1 MIVIYTQNVYLDSY
15 SKNHIIIKN
24 KNEGPVC
31 LFKIDARVMYGIKNK
46 QGVSKLGNHEDD
58 INIDKYLSGKSVFK
72 NEQTLDLQ
80 YVPPKLPRRR
90 EELARLT
97 RDFRPLVNKSGS
109 YSINIAIIGP
119 AGVGKTATTKFF
131 CERFIEAAHK
141 RDIEIVYCYYNC
153 YTFRTISAILRNL
166 LTKNFGITSRGFS
179 NYELLGMLTLRLK
192 REKKHLLIV
201 LDEANVLGAEDILSI
216 IHAPEIHGFGEARI
230 SSILISRPTE
240 FQTLLNVPLSGH
252 INDKIQVEGY
262 SYEDLKEILDYRV
275 ELAFHPAAISEE
287 IIDMVVEIASQTKNA
302 RHGIEILYHAGKI
315 ADREGE
321 EELSGEMIRTA
332 KGEVYPELRPD
343 ILNDLKDHELLTAL
357 AIAKRLKHS
366 GITATTINESY
377 EYYCIAC
384 DEYHITP
391 NAKPTFRRHI
401 DTLTQMG
408 IIGKDT
414 LPLRRGRRGR
424 RGRITLYDIPA
435 TILEE
440 RARELLGILIKSL
453 DEKKV

>member
-1 MIVIYTQNVYLDSY
+1 M
-15 SKNHIIIKN
+15 
-24 KNEGPVC
+24 
-31 LFKIDARVMYGIKNK
+31 
-46 QGVSKLGNHEDD
+46 GNDESDN
-58 INIDKYLSGKSVFK
+58 NIEQFLSGQSVFK

-97 RDFRPLVNKSGS
+97 RDFRPLLNKNGA

-131 CERFIEAAHK
+131 CERFVTAAEK
-141 RDIEIVYCYYNC
+141 RDVEILYAYYNC
-153 YTFRTISAILRNL
+153 YTFRTVSAILRNL
-166 LTKNFGITSRGFS
+166 LTKHFRITSRGFS

-192 REKKHLLIV
+192 RDARHLLLV
-201 LDEANVLGAEDILSI
+201 LDEANIIGAEDILSI

-230 SSILISRPTE
+230 STILISRPTE
-240 FQTLLNVPLSGH
+240 FQALLNVPLSGH
-252 INDKIQVEGY
+252 INDKILFEGY
-262 SYEDLKEILDYRV
+262 DADTLKEILDFRV
-275 ELAFHPAAISEE
+275 GLAFKPATISEE
-287 IIDMVVEIASQTKNA
+287 LVDLIVEIASQTQNA

-315 ADREGE
+315 ADREGRN
-321 EELSGEMIRTA
+321 ELTSEMVRIA

-343 ILNDLKDHELLTAL
+343 ILNDLKLHELLTAL

-377 EYYCIAC
+377 DYYCIAS
-384 DEYHITP
+384 DEFDVTP

-401 DTLTQMG
+401 DVLTQMG
-408 IIGKDT
+408 IIGKMVI
-414 LPLRRGRRGR
+414 PLQRGRRGR
-424 RGRITLYDIPA
+424 RGRITLFDIPA

-440 RARELLGILIKSL
+440 RTRKLIAQKKAQMELSR
-453 DEKKV
+453 